1 MTNAMKK
8 AEVSVVVTLD
18 FLRLPLISVVG
29 VAFHG
34 EAVQPMPILGAAL
47 MLTGNLMNVY
57 KPNSRA
63 SFGTLGAVLQCV
75 PRGQKKGPSL
85 ALFVKQLT
93 CRLAAMA

>member
-63 SFGTLGAVLQCV
+63 SFGTLGGGLAVRTREV
-75 PRGQKKGPSL
+75 KKKGHLWPFL
-85 ALFVKQLT
+85 
-93 CRLAAMA
+93 